1 MATTTERLLVGLM
14 LPSIPHHDDGRLEKG
29 RIVDAA
35 RLAEDN
41 GFDSVYIGD
50 HLLHP
55 NPLMEALVTLSMV
68 AAVTERVTI
77 GTCVI
82 LMALREPLWL
92 AKQLGTLDLFAPGR
106 LRIGIGVG
114 GAYPGEFDVAD
125 VPMNQRGRRTE
136 EVLRIV
142 RDALA
147 GTLPEL
153 DDGGISVG
161 LEPVP
166 HEPVPFLFAG
176 REDAP
181 LKRAARCGDGWI
193 GYLLSPDGFA
203 ERRAF
208 LLKERAG
215 NPAPFSCGMLFHV
228 QPADRIEGAHE
239 RALAGWRRVTNQMSR
254 PFANPQELF
263 IAGPPDA
270 IAAQLRRFWE
280 AGCTEMVLVPADQ
293 GAAYPEQA
301 RIIAGD
307 ILPRLRGFA
316 QTEDALP

>member
-1 MATTTERLLVGLM
+1 MAAKVGQPLVGLM
-14 LPSIPHHDDGRLEKG
+14 LPSIPHHADGRLEKK
-29 RIVDAA
+29 RIIDAA
-35 RLAEDN
+35 RLAEQS

-77 GTCVI
+77 GTCVM

-114 GAYPGEFDVAD
+114 GAYPGEFDAAG
-125 VPMNQRGRRTE
+125 VPLPQRGRRTE
-136 EVLRIV
+136 EVLRAV
-142 RDALA
+142 RDAFA
-147 GTLPEL
+147 GQLPDLE
-153 DDGGISVG
+153 DAGIEVH
-161 LEPVP
+161 LKPVP
-166 HEPVPFLFAG
+166 REPVPFLFAG

-181 LKRAARCGDGWI
+181 LRRAARCGDGWI
-193 GYLLSPDGFA
+193 GYLLSPAGFA

-208 LLKERAG
+208 LLSERAG

-228 QPADRIEGAHE
+228 QPDDRLEGAHD
-239 RALAGWRRVTNQMSR
+239 RALAGWRRVTNQTSR
-254 PFANPQELF
+254 PFPNPEELF

-270 IAAQLRRFWE
+270 IAAQLHRFRD
-280 AGCTEMVLVPADQ
+280 AGCDEMVLVPADQ

-301 RIIAGD
+301 HIIASEV
-307 ILPRLRGFA
+307 LPRLRAAG
-316 QTEDALP
+316 